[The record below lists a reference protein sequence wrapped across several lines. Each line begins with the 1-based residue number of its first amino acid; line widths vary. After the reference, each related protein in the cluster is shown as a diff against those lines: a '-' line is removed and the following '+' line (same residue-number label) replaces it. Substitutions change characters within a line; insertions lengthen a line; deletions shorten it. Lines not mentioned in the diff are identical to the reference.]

1 MKNPLS
7 NKNKNEVEEK
17 LVEPLKV
24 EKIVVESK
32 GKNLH
37 LKTKIIIKVAFEI
50 ESWKWTHINDKLGKF
65 FVVL

>member
-7 NKNKNEVEEK
+7 NKNKNEVEEEK

-50 ESWKWTHINDKLGKF
+50 ES
-65 FVVL
+65 

>member
-17 LVEPLKV
+17 FVEPLKV

-50 ESWKWTHINDKLGKF
+50 ES
-65 FVVL
+65 

>member
-50 ESWKWTHINDKLGKF
+50 ES
-65 FVVL
+65 